1 LTPAKGYRKSR
12 VAVTQIPVLLKDIQ
26 IAFAGRVV
34 FTGNSYR
41 ISLPMKEVRFWG
53 IEAGDELLVS
63 ISKLKREPRERL
75 SGDSQS

>member
-1 LTPAKGYRKSR
+1 MPAKGYRKSR
-12 VAVTQIPVLLKDIQ
+12 VAVIQIPVLLKDIQ

-53 IEAGDELLVS
+53 IETGDELLVT
-63 ISKLKREPRERL
+63 ITKLKHEPRGSVSR
-75 SGDSQS
+75 DSLH